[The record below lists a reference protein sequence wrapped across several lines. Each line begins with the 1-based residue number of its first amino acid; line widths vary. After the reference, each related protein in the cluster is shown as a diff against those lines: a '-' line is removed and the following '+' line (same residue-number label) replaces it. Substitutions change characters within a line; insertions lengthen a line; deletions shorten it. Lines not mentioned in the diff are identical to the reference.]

1 MSIREEI
8 KLTVLEFGRSLREK
22 EAFAGEIT
30 KFKLAFKS
38 QVVKV
43 LSLSAGE
50 DLRDRLMEEVI
61 GGVEEA
67 LSELEKDFGKGD
79 EELLSR
85 QALFLESLNGL
96 LKDFLTDEAL
106 GDKRALSQ
114 LTARISH
121 LLEGINLEIK
131 ERRGGFIKKL
141 RGFLFGG

>member
-1 MSIREEI
+1 MSVKEEI
-8 KLTVLEFGRSLREK
+8 KLAVLEFGRTLGEK

-30 KFKLAFKS
+30 KFKLTFKA
-38 QVVKV
+38 QVVKA
-43 LSLSAGE
+43 LSLSRDGE
-50 DLRDRLMEEVI
+50 LKGRLMEQVI
-61 GGVEEA
+61 EGLEEA
-67 LSELEKDFGKGD
+67 LSELEGELGKGS

-96 LKDFLTDEAL
+96 LKDFLTDEEL
-106 GDKRALSQ
+106 GDRRALSQ

-121 LLEGINLEIK
+121 LLERINLEIK